1 MIDFVTD
8 IDVGVLAGVDANMVA
23 AAMADPEFI
32 DMRVSLEDALRC
44 CS

>member
-23 AAMADPEFI
+23 AVTTDLEFI
-32 DMRVSLEDALRC
+32 PKRVSLENSLRC
-44 CS
+44 C